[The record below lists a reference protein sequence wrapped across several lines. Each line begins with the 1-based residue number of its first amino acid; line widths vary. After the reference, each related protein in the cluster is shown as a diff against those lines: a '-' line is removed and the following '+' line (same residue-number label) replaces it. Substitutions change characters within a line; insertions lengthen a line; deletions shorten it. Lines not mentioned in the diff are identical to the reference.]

1 MPISIDSI
9 VTPGDIARILCE
21 PLHRVSYCLNSRL
34 HIRPIRRAGNVR
46 IYSPEAV
53 EQVRQEL
60 AAIESRRSR
69 NRDASPVGSGE
80 AANPV
85 ASV

>member
-46 IYSPEAV
+46 LYSSDAV
-53 EQVRQEL
+53 EQVRVEL
-60 AAIESRRSR
+60 VAIDDRRGR
-69 NRDASPVGSGE
+69 KAVPV
-80 AANPV
+80 
-85 ASV
+85 